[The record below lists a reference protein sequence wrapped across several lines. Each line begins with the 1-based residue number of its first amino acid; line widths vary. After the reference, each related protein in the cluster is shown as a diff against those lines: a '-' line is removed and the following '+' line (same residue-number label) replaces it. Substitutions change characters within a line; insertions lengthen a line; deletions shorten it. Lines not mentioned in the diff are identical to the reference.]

1 MRLIPISELNAQKG
15 INYSRPHVY
24 RLMAAG
30 KFPKPLHIGGNRIAF
45 LEAEIDE
52 WIKSKLRERDGAREA
67 A

>member
-1 MRLIPISELNAQKG
+1 MRLITMADLRAAKG
-15 INYSRPHVY
+15 VPYSRPHIY
-24 RLMAAG
+24 RLIDAG

-52 WIKSKLRERDGAREA
+52 WIKSKLRERDGAQEA